1 MPAKILLVDDEVEI
15 TSLLKKFLEKE
26 GYEAITANSGKEAI
40 EKFKTEKPDII
51 LLDIRMPDMTG
62 IEAMKKIREIDSEVA
77 IIMATAV
84 VDEKMV
90 QEVVNMRAFDYIV
103 KPFDLDYLKK
113 VLLVKIAT
121 LTK

>member
-1 MPAKILLVDDEVEI
+1 
-15 TSLLKKFLEKE
+15 
-26 GYEAITANSGKEAI
+26 
-40 EKFKTEKPDII
+40 
-51 LLDIRMPDMTG
+51 MTG